1 MKTKEFLN
9 LALNKISG
17 WLKKVGVVAFV
28 AMTLSTGFAIGF
40 YYKIMKENIKDSE
53 WEDIKKSDQTSVA
66 INERGE
72 LLIIDRKTGDYTVF
86 EGEVG
91 QTIFQLYAAKVY
103 YKSGGK

>member
-1 MKTKEFLN
+1 
-9 LALNKISG
+9 
-17 WLKKVGVVAFV
+17 
-28 AMTLSTGFAIGF
+28 
-40 YYKIMKENIKDSE
+40 MKENIKDSE